1 MEAEEISEAEEL
13 PEIQEVQEV
22 EELEELMEE
31 PIQQSE
37 TKPTGKGLLAH
48 ANSTIEKTEEAPK
61 AKGNFSF
68 TSFGLINKA
77 NAILEKAKEMDNR
90 EIIVENAQ
98 GVFSISKTA
107 STSGIKQDPD
117 FKKLVDSVLGK

>member
-1 MEAEEISEAEEL
+1 
-13 PEIQEVQEV
+13 
-22 EELEELMEE
+22 MEE